1 MAVLG
6 RVRRRAPYAMSD
18 RAVVVLAVAAAAGAL
33 AARPLSVSIG
43 AGVIAGAFVLRRPAV
58 LCVGVALLASALAA
72 RSWAGLSPPAARS
85 IDGVVTL
92 VGDPAD
98 AVGRAVKADVRVEGG
113 RRVELWA
120 RGDAADA
127 LRDRLAGERV
137 AIRGRL
143 GPLPHRVRRWLAPRH
158 VSGRISADRITTV
171 AGTRGSRFTRIV
183 NGLRRALARGASS
196 LPADRRPLFT
206 GLVIGDDRGQRPEI
220 VDDFR
225 ASGLSHLLVV
235 SGENVAFVLTLA
247 GLALRRLSLGWRLV
261 LGLAVLA
268 TFGTL
273 TRWEPSVLRA
283 VAMASIALVAAVAGR
298 PQPGVRVLA
307 LAVTGLLLVDPLLVH
322 AVGFRLSVAASAG
335 ILLLAAPLARRLP
348 GPRWFA
354 AATSVTLAAQV
365 GVAPVLVPTFGALP
379 AASLPAN
386 LLAVPA
392 AGPVVVWGMSA
403 GLVAGV
409 VGGAPAALLHVPTRL
424 LVAWIAG
431 VARVTAALPLA
442 RLGGVT
448 LTILAGA
455 IAAAVVCRRSA
466 GRLAAALAV
475 AVAVVALPVWR
486 PPPTALG
493 GTTVAPG
500 VRVWRGGDP
509 PSTVVVVDAGTD
521 PLDALGALRA
531 RGIGRIDV
539 LAVRGTSDAIG
550 AIRARHHVGYELDA
564 RTTAPGTAVRAGT
577 FEIEVRDPRT
587 ARVVVRAVPGS
598 GGRHRADGLPA
609 ASHASTAAVGSRPRS
624 PRPFHWSCCLAQARH
639 AARSSVL
646 SSSDAAGARLRP
658 PLARPPPAPDA
669 PMRPSSRPA
678 PLNRT
683 ICASN
688 SSRWA
693 RHRSSSHRR
702 PSKPNSTV
710 CSAPISSL
718 SWRSQVRTIDT
729 FFAIAAKNYQING
742 LMRKP
747 GDITMPGA
755 NTSRPKSGGYSKTGR
770 SGIPDDAP
778 PSPGRTASTW
788 WSCVRP
794 ASKFTADAAMYRR
807 QMRARASPTSATHS
821 AQWASRFATHARS
834 VSG

>member
-1 MAVLG
+1 M
-6 RVRRRAPYAMSD
+6 PD
-18 RAVVVLAVAAAAGAL
+18 RAVVVLAVAAAVGAL
-33 AARPLSVSIG
+33 VARPVSP
-43 AGVIAGAFVLRRPAV
+43 AVGAFVAATALVLRRPAV
-58 LCVGVALLASALAA
+58 LWVGVALLASGLAA
-72 RSWAGLSPPAARS
+72 RSWAGLSPPSARS

-98 AVGRAVKADVRVEGG
+98 SVGRAVKADVRLAGG

-120 RGDAADA
+120 RGGNADV
-127 LRDRLAGERV
+127 LRERLAGERV

-143 GPLPHRVRRWLAPRH
+143 APLPDRLRRWLAPRH
-158 VSGRISADRITTV
+158 VSGRISADRITTL
-171 AGTRGSRFTRIV
+171 AGTPGSRFTRVV
-183 NGLRRALARGASS
+183 NGLRRTLARGAAS

-261 LGLAVLA
+261 LGLVVLA

-283 VAMASIALVAAVAGR
+283 ITMASIALVVAVAGR
-298 PQPGVRVLA
+298 PQPGLRVLA
-307 LAVTGLLLVDPLLVH
+307 LAVTGLVLVDPLLVH

-335 ILLLAAPLARRLP
+335 ILLLATPIARRLP

-354 AATSVTLAAQV
+354 TAASVTLAAQV

-403 GLVAGV
+403 GVVAGLL
-409 VGGAPAALLHVPTRL
+409 GGAPAMLLHVPTRL
-424 LVAWIAG
+424 LVGWIAG

-442 RLGGVT
+442 QLGGVA
-448 LTILAGA
+448 LAVLAGA
-455 IAAAVVCRRSA
+455 IAAAVAWRRA
-466 GRLAAALAV
+466 TGRLAAALVVATAV
-475 AVAVVALPVWR
+475 IALPVWR
-486 PPPTALG
+486 PPHAALAG
-493 GTTVAPG
+493 ATIAAG
-500 VRVWRGGDP
+500 VRIWRAADAHA
-509 PSTVVVVDAGTD
+509 TVVVLDGGAE
-521 PLDALGALRA
+521 PLDALAALRA
-531 RGIGRIDV
+531 HGIRRVDV
-539 LAVRGTSDAIG
+539 LAVRGSTEAVG
-550 AIRARHHVGYELDA
+550 AIRARHHVAHELDA
-564 RTTAPGTAVRAGT
+564 RTTAAGTTVRADGL
-577 FEIEVRDPRT
+577 EVEVTDPRT

-598 GGRHRADGLPA
+598 GGDQRADGLPA

-624 PRPFHWSCCLAQARH
+624 PSPFHWSCCLAHARH
-639 AARSSVL
+639 VARSSVL

-658 PLARPPPAPDA
+658 PPPLARPPPAPDA
-669 PMRPSSRPA
+669 PMRPISRPA
-678 PLNRT
+678 PLRRT
-683 ICASN
+683 ICPSN

-693 RHRSSSHRR
+693 RHRSSSQRR

-718 SWRSQVRTIDT
+718 SWRSHVRTIDT
-729 FFAIAAKNYQING
+729 FFAIS
-742 LMRKP
+742 
-747 GDITMPGA
+747 D
-755 NTSRPKSGGYSKTGR
+755 R
-770 SGIPDDAP
+770 S
-778 PSPGRTASTW
+778 
-788 WSCVRP
+788 
-794 ASKFTADAAMYRR
+794 
-807 QMRARASPTSATHS
+807 
-821 AQWASRFATHARS
+821 
-834 VSG
+834 

>member
-1 MAVLG
+1 MIAVLQ
-6 RVRRRAPYAMSD
+6 RARRPGPYAMHD

-33 AARPLSVSIG
+33 VARPSSVLLG
-43 AGVIAGAFVLRRPAV
+43 AGVVAGAFVLRRPVV
-58 LCVGVALLASALAA
+58 LWVGVALLASALAA

-98 AVGRAVKADVRVEGG
+98 AVGRAVEADARMTGG

-120 RGDAADA
+120 RGEAADV
-127 LRDRLAGERV
+127 LRGRLAGERV

-143 GPLPHRVRRWLAPRH
+143 GPLPDRVRRRLAPRH
-158 VSGRISADRITTV
+158 LSGRISADRITTV
-171 AGTRGSRFTRIV
+171 AGTPGSRFTRIV
-183 NGLRRALARGASS
+183 NGLRRTLARGASS

-247 GLALRRLSLGWRLV
+247 GAALRRLPLGWRLV

-283 VAMASIALVAAVAGR
+283 IAMASIALVAAVAGR
-298 PQPGVRVLA
+298 PQPGIRVLA
-307 LAVTGLLLVDPLLVH
+307 LAVTALLLVDPLLVH

-348 GPRWFA
+348 GPRWL
-354 AATSVTLAAQV
+354 ATATGVTLAAQV
-365 GVAPVLVPTFGALP
+365 GVAPVLVPAFGAIP

-403 GLVAGV
+403 GLVAGL
-409 VGGAPAALLHVPTRL
+409 VGGAPAALLQAPTRL
-424 LVAWIAG
+424 LVGWIAG

-442 RLGGVT
+442 RLGGIG
-448 LTILAGA
+448 LAILAGTIGAA
-455 IAAAVVCRRSA
+455 IAWRRTP

-475 AVAVVALPVWR
+475 AIGVVALPVWR
-486 PPPTALG
+486 PPPTALS
-493 GTTVAPG
+493 GTTVATG
-500 VRVWRGGDP
+500 VRAWRDGDP
-509 PSTVVVVDAGTD
+509 PSTVIVVGGDAD
-521 PLDALGALRA
+521 PLDALAALRA
-531 RGIGRIDV
+531 RGIRRVDV
-539 LAVRGTSDAIG
+539 LAVRGMTDAIG
-550 AIRARHHVGYELDA
+550 AIRARHHVVYELDA
-564 RTTAPGTAVRAGT
+564 RTAAPGTTVRAGG
-577 FEIEVRDPRT
+577 FDAEVEDPRT

-598 GGRHRADGLPA
+598 GGRQRAEGLPA

-624 PRPFHWSCCLAQARH
+624 PSPFHWSCCLAQARH
-639 AARSSVL
+639 VARSSVL

-658 PLARPPPAPDA
+658 PPLARPPPPPPA
-669 PMRPSSRPA
+669 PMRPISRPA
-678 PLNRT
+678 PLNRS

-702 PSKPNSTV
+702 LSKPNSTV

-718 SWRSQVRTIDT
+718 SWRSHVRTIDT
-729 FFAIAAKNYQING
+729 FFAIAAKN
-742 LMRKP
+742 
-747 GDITMPGA
+747 
-755 NTSRPKSGGYSKTGR
+755 
-770 SGIPDDAP
+770 
-778 PSPGRTASTW
+778 
-788 WSCVRP
+788 
-794 ASKFTADAAMYRR
+794 
-807 QMRARASPTSATHS
+807 
-821 AQWASRFATHARS
+821 
-834 VSG
+834 